1 MALDIQISEASGVPF
16 YRQIVDRV
24 SDLVRA
30 GTLAPVTRMPSVR
43 ELAMELRVS
52 LITIRRAYAELEQ
65 AGLVVRRQG
74 QGTFV
79 ADNVGAAARR
89 QARQDAREALERGV
103 DRALDLGLSRGE
115 VESFVHQHLEDR
127 GGSDA

>member
-1 MALDIQISEASGVPF
+1 
-16 YRQIVDRV
+16 
-24 SDLVRA
+24 
-30 GTLAPVTRMPSVR
+30 MPSVR